1 MHETERVELTTLTM
15 VTDGQGNVLVQD
27 RQNRNWPGVTFPGGH
42 VEPEE
47 SFVGAAV
54 REVYEETGLTIQDP
68 VLCGVKQF
76 TGDGRRYVVLFFK
89 ATRFSGQL
97 RDSEEGPVFWIPRSE
112 LPKHKLAADMMDM
125 VRVFEDDALSEFF
138 YCKDGNGQWRLELL

>member
-1 MHETERVELTTLTM
+1 MRETERVELTTLTM

-27 RQNRNWPGVTFPGGH
+27 RRSRNWPGVTFPGGH
-42 VEPEE
+42 VEPKE
-47 SFVGAAV
+47 SFVRAAV

-76 TGDGRRYVVLFFK
+76 TSDGRRYVVLFFK
-89 ATRFSGQL
+89 ATRFSGEL
-97 RDSEEGPVFWIPRSE
+97 RDSEEGPVFWLPRSE
-112 LPKHKLAADMMDM
+112 LPKQKLATDMMDM

-138 YCKDGNGQWRLELL
+138 YDVDEGDTWQYQLL